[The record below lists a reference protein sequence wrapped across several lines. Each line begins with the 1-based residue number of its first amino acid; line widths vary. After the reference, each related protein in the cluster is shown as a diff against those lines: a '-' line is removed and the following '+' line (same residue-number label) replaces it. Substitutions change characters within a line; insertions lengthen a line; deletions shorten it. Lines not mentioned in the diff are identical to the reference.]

1 MAKAIM
7 VSIRPEQIEQICGAG
22 AQVEVRKAY
31 TMERGNGS
39 KLYLYCP
46 GGADRQVWIGAR
58 RAYVDD
64 HAHAGNDVCGSGK
77 VIANACAGTCCPSGP
92 RRKAR
97 GCEARGCRHHYDDIP
112 GLCCSFGPCVDSII
126 SPDDFCSYGERR
138 ESDEQAP

>member
-39 KLYLYCP
+39 KLYLDCP

-58 RAYVDD
+58 RAMWT
-64 HAHAGNDVCGSGK
+64 
-77 VIANACAGTCCPSGP
+77 IMPTREMMCAAA
-92 RRKAR
+92 AR
-97 GCEARGCRHHYDDIP
+97 
-112 GLCCSFGPCVDSII
+112 
-126 SPDDFCSYGERR
+126 
-138 ESDEQAP
+138 